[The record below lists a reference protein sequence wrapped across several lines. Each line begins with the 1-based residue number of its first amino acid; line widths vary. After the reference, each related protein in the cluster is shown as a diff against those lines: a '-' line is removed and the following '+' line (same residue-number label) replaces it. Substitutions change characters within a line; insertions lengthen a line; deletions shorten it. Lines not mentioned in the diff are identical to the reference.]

1 MGGMKR
7 GLIEVVTTVKAAE
20 MLGVSRKRVF
30 QLITDGVIKA
40 TQYGRS
46 WLIPLSEVERYKRER
61 KPAGR
66 PPTKQ

>member
-66 PPTKQ
+66 PPNEK